1 MMAPDLS
8 IYRSQYPIIYVY
20 TIDDERH
27 EHGRALKIGKA
38 SIYLSQ
44 KELMTIDPHG
54 DEVMEAA
61 KECIKGQTN
70 RSATLAIPLYAEL
83 AYFEDEDGFGH
94 QFMDTYVHR
103 ILEQNGFKQKQ
114 FPDMDGSPQEW
125 YICTL
130 EDVKEAIRTI
140 KSGHNVMRTRKN
152 AKAKIN
158 FREEQ
163 NRAINET
170 IEQFKVGDQ
179 MLWNAKMRFGKTL
192 CSLELIRRQKYKK
205 TLIVTH
211 RPAVRDG
218 WFTDYDLLDFTG
230 YAKGSKLAENS
241 NKENAGET
249 FETLQRDNKKN
260 GTKYI
265 YFASMQDLRGGD
277 DVKEGGI
284 NKNHEIFADDWD
296 LIIVDEAHEGT
307 QTSLGKNVLEM
318 LMRKHPKVLYLSGTP
333 YNILHLFSEKEIF
346 TWDYNMEQSAKERWY
361 IEHPG
366 EPNDY
371 ADLPRMN
378 IRTFRL
384 RDNFEQ
390 YYKFDE
396 DYFNFAELFRTWTG
410 DEKKDAAEMP
420 SPAHKGRFV
429 HEDDVRAYLD
439 LMHKPD
445 SLYPFSTEEYRELFA
460 HTFWVVPGVKEA
472 KALSVLLQEKDSWW
486 QEASHPYRIVNVAGD
501 GDDPTY
507 DRDDT
512 KKHVEEH
519 EKKEKDAL
527 EKVKA
532 AVAKSPRTITIS
544 CGRLTT
550 GVTVKPW
557 TGVFM
562 LKGNGET
569 KAAFYMQ
576 TIFRAQSPCKKP
588 FKTDCYAFDFAPDR
602 TLTVIDEYLSSQP
615 HNKDRKKRP
624 KETVITE
631 FLNFCSVISID
642 GSSTTEFDTKEFIT
656 QVNRAYKE
664 CIIRQGFKGRQLYVD
679 LYQLSEA
686 DRELLD
692 SIDAVL
698 KGSKTQGKD
707 GKVKVNDGG
716 INPKDGKK
724 RSNQTQTTKTKN
736 ANAERKKQ
744 RDRYQLILDT
754 LSVRLPM
761 MIFGEVDNLAHFDM
775 DAFVNS
781 IEDDSWNVFMPKGI
795 TRDTFKSLLHLY
807 NTDAIL
813 ASFAG
818 ILQETHNADSLPI
831 AARATKIADLLATFH
846 FPDKETVLTPWRV
859 VNLHMT
865 DTLGG
870 YDFYDERHATQISE
884 PRFVQQDGITDEI
897 FGDPDSHI
905 LEINAKSGVYPLW
918 LAYTM
923 FRYREKEYELQ
934 HGTPPN
940 DAEQVD
946 IWRRILRENIFV
958 LCMSPMAVKITE
970 RALRGYHDYE
980 TNCQYQAGLLEIL
993 KDDKRKEK
1001 LVKRLKKYSYW
1012 GIENME
1018 SNKLDFKAVVGNP
1031 PYQITVAKKETANGQ
1046 KRVSNIFQHFQ
1057 KLADAVGQRTSLIY
1071 PAGRWIHQSG
1081 KGVEAFGK
1089 EQINDQHLQK
1099 LIVYPNAD
1107 DIFEKVDI
1115 PDGVSIVEKD
1125 MTSSADAFEYWYRTK
1140 DIAYKTSVSHPGD
1153 TLIPINPQNE
1163 KLVQLICAGVEKH
1176 NFTYLHDSVLSQK
1189 LFAIESDFVERN
1201 PNHVRVYNEGDA
1213 FDTETEIKLL
1223 ANDKAGAAGR
1233 ANWYITEKSLIK
1245 AGVQYLDRWKVVV
1258 SSAHPGGQDNR
1269 SNQLQILDNY
1279 SAFGRSR
1286 VALKTFETEEEAR
1299 NFYKYVDSEFVR
1311 FALLLTDEALTS
1323 LAKLVPDLGDYTTA
1337 NGIIDYSRDVDAQL
1351 YELFEISSTEQ
1362 QYIKSVLNKK
1372 GH

>member
-83 AYFEDEDGFGH
+83 AFFEDEDGFGH

-249 FETLQRDNKKN
+249 FKTLQRDNKKN

-532 AVAKSPRTITIS
+532 AVAKYPRTITIS

-698 KGSKTQGKD
+698 KGSKPQGKD

-1018 SNKLDFKAVVGNP
+1018 SNKFDFKAVVGNP
-1031 PYQITVAKKETANGQ
+1031 PYQGESSAQLYPHFYLLSRDLGKFSSLIFPTGWQKPCAPTAKGLARLNKEEIKSDPQIHHIDVLHNVFPGVSGAAEVNVVFWERNFDNGLDGCQKILSDGQTPKIVQLQWEQGNADKPQEIKELARLVALHPNFTSLKDSISSRTPYGLESDAFVDVAKYGLPPIEDETP
-1046 KRVSNIFQHFQ
+1046 KKKDDI
-1057 KLADAVGQRTSLIY
+1057 KIY
-1071 PAGRWIHQSG
+1071 GGLGRSG
-1081 KGVEAFGK
+1081 KAIRYVRRNYPLPKKPRTFDKYKVLVPCAWGNMSNAGLGGSFGDIIVAKPYEICTKTYTTSGCFDNIEQAQKHAKYLMTKFARALLFLNKFGIQASHVAFAAIPTQDYSEPWWNETV
-1089 EQINDQHLQK
+1089 EQINEHLFDK
-1099 LIVYPNAD
+1099 Y
-1107 DIFEKVDI
+1107 EI
-1115 PDGVSIVEKD
+1115 PQELRNYVNSHIQ
-1125 MTSSADAFEYWYRTK
+1125 TRT
-1140 DIAYKTSVSHPGD
+1140 
-1153 TLIPINPQNE
+1153 E
-1163 KLVQLICAGVEKH
+1163 
-1176 NFTYLHDSVLSQK
+1176 
-1189 LFAIESDFVERN
+1189 
-1201 PNHVRVYNEGDA
+1201 
-1213 FDTETEIKLL
+1213 
-1223 ANDKAGAAGR
+1223 
-1233 ANWYITEKSLIK
+1233 
-1245 AGVQYLDRWKVVV
+1245 
-1258 SSAHPGGQDNR
+1258 DN
-1269 SNQLQILDNY
+1269 I
-1279 SAFGRSR
+1279 
-1286 VALKTFETEEEAR
+1286 
-1299 NFYKYVDSEFVR
+1299 R
-1311 FALLLTDEALTS
+1311 F
-1323 LAKLVPDLGDYTTA
+1323 
-1337 NGIIDYSRDVDAQL
+1337 
-1351 YELFEISSTEQ
+1351 
-1362 QYIKSVLNKK
+1362 
-1372 GH
+1372 